1 MVGIGMVVMG
11 KIDIPHTGRPP
22 PPKKNIIMFYLGQK
36 AQTCGNAHPPRRFLE
51 ILYLGQKSGLLT

>member
-22 PPKKNIIMFYLGQK
+22 PKKIKKIRFYLGQK

-51 ILYLGQKSGLLT
+51 ILYLGQKSGL